1 MQQLSICIEQT
12 KQEEAKTPAANS
24 VDIKVAPE
32 EPSEIGRLEKEYIKL
47 QKRYCL
53 ITDPEYMMELQTQLR
68 ELEAAY
74 KEKLQQINTMEVNQ
88 KKTDR

>member
-1 MQQLSICIEQT
+1 VPA
-12 KQEEAKTPAANS
+12 EEH
-24 VDIKVAPE
+24 
-32 EPSEIGRLEKEYIKL
+32 SEIGRLEKEYIKL

-68 ELEAAY
+68 ELENAH
-74 KEKLQQINTMEVNQ
+74 KEKLQQINKMEANQ

>member
-1 MQQLSICIEQT
+1 
-12 KQEEAKTPAANS
+12 
-24 VDIKVAPE
+24 VAPE
-32 EPSEIGRLEKEYIKL
+32 EPEIGRLEKEYIKL

-53 ITDPEYMMELQTQLR
+53 ITDPEYMMEMQTQLR
-68 ELEAAY
+68 ELESAY

>member
-12 KQEEAKTPAANS
+12 KQEAKTPAANS

-32 EPSEIGRLEKEYIKL
+32 DSSEIGRLEKEYIKL